1 MYWWYSLLPYKRGGR
16 EMVVTEIVTSNSVIV
31 TNDEAIIQ
39 YYREQGA
46 QLTWINCG
54 V

>member
-1 MYWWYSLLPYKRGGR
+1 MSY
-16 EMVVTEIVTSNSVIV
+16 EIVTSNSVIV

-39 YYREQGA
+39 YYREKGA
-46 QLTWINCG
+46 QIVGVVKNCS

>member
-1 MYWWYSLLPYKRGGR
+1 
-16 EMVVTEIVTSNSVIV
+16 MVMAEIVTSNSVIV

-46 QLTWINCG
+46 QIVG
-54 V
+54 VVKCEEE